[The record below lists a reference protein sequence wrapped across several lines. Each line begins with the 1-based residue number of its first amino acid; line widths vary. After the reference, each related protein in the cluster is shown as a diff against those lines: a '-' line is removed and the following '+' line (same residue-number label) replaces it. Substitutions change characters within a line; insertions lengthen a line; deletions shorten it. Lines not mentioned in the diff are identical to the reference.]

1 MNTTA
6 ANATRDYAALDD
18 AALVAC
24 VLAGERDAFR
34 QIMQRCN
41 QRMFRVVRG
50 VIRNEAEAEDVVQEA
65 YVHGYE
71 KLASFRGEASLAT
84 WLTRIALNEAY
95 GRLRRRRDSVD
106 IDDIDLSASVAAQ
119 LIAFPGH
126 VLGDDPAEEAA
137 RAQMRR
143 LLEQAVDALP
153 EAFRLVY
160 LLRDVEGCSVEETA
174 LALELRPETVKTRLH
189 RARRQLR
196 DALANRLSMAQG
208 EAFSFMGA
216 RCVRMTEVVMA
227 RIAALPATQ
236 A

>member
-137 RAQMRR
+137 RTQMRR

>member
-1 MNTTA
+1 MNTIAAGTA
-6 ANATRDYAALDD
+6 RDYAALDD

-24 VLAGERDAFR
+24 VMAGERDAFR
-34 QIMQRCN
+34 LIMQRCN

-71 KLASFRGEASLAT
+71 KLGSFRGEASLAT

-106 IDDIDLSASVAAQ
+106 IDDIDMRAPAAQ

-137 RAQMRR
+137 RAQLRR
-143 LLEQAVDALP
+143 LLEQAVDELP

-160 LLRDVEGCSVEETA
+160 VLRDVEGCSVEETA
-174 LALELRPETVKTRLH
+174 SALEIRQETVKTRLH

-196 DALANRLSMAQG
+196 EALTSRVSAAQVDAFQ
-208 EAFSFMGA
+208 FMGA
-216 RCVRMTEVVMA
+216 RCMHMTEVVMA
-227 RIAALPATQ
+227 RIVALPVTQ

>member
-1 MNTTA
+1 MNTIA
-6 ANATRDYAALDD
+6 ANAARDYAALDD

-137 RAQMRR
+137 RTQMRR

-174 LALELRPETVKTRLH
+174 LALELRQETVKTRLH

-216 RCVRMTEVVMA
+216 RCVRMTETVMA
-227 RIAALPATQ
+227 RIHALPDVAG
-236 A
+236 

>member
-1 MNTTA
+1 MNTIA
-6 ANATRDYAALDD
+6 AGAARDYAALDD

-24 VLAGERDAFR
+24 VMAGERDAFR
-34 QIMQRCN
+34 LIMQRCN

-71 KLASFRGEASLAT
+71 KLGSFRGEASLAT

-106 IDDIDLSASVAAQ
+106 IDDIDMRAPAAQ

-137 RAQMRR
+137 RAQLRR
-143 LLEQAVDALP
+143 LLEQAVDELP

-160 LLRDVEGCSVEETA
+160 VLRDVEGCSVEETA
-174 LALELRPETVKTRLH
+174 SALEIRQETVKTRLH

-196 DALANRLSMAQG
+196 EALTSRVSAAQVDAFQ
-208 EAFSFMGA
+208 FMGA
-216 RCVRMTEVVMA
+216 RCMHMTEVVMA
-227 RIAALPATQ
+227 RIVALPVTQ